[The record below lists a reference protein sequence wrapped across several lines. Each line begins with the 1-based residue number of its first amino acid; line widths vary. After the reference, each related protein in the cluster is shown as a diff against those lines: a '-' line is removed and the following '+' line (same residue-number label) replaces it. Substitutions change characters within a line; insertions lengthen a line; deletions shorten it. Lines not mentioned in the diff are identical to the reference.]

1 MKKKKNSETI
11 IENNQRISI
20 MIDES
25 TNVSRKSALVMCLRC
40 SFSLD
45 GEPVSFFW
53 DLIELEATTAQAIM
67 NACLNNLKSCGM
79 NEELK
84 KKKKRRLISFAWDGA
99 SVMLGR
105 KEGVAAEL
113 KKLFPSLFI

>member
-1 MKKKKNSETI
+1 MLVSRRSVFTQTLPPPKEMKKNYETI

-25 TNVSRKSALVMCLRC
+25 TTVSQKSALVMCLRC

-45 GEPVSFFW
+45 DEPVSFFW

-79 NEELK
+79 NEEFLK
-84 KKKKRRLISFAWDGA
+84 RTVNFLC
-99 SVMLGR
+99 L
-105 KEGVAAEL
+105 
-113 KKLFPSLFI
+113 